1 MNRTKRSYRKQIEV
15 QEQTIE
21 MLERQ
26 VVAMGDMCKIK
37 DLTLQTLVGAM
48 STKVDPEEVEK
59 IIPISKDAGGP
70 YL

>member
-1 MNRTKRSYRKQIEV
+1 MNQTKRSLKRQIEV

-26 VVAMGDMCKIK
+26 VIAMGDMCKIK

-48 STKVDPEEVEK
+48 STKVDQEDIEK
-59 IIPISKDAGGP
+59 IITSREPAGP